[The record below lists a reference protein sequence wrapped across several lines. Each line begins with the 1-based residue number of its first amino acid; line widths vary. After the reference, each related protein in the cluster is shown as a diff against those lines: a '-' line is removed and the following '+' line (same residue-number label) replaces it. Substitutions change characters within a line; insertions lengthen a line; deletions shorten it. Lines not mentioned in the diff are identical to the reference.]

1 MNCPKTPIPES
12 LRGTET
18 GTFTHRSIAER
29 LPETGRR
36 ILSENNFSL
45 TENSFSPAENN
56 FPPVVA
62 TQLEALIAGI
72 PGDKI
77 QPLAGA
83 GAPDAGDWTGYIAP
97 YLDQNWLEVP
107 WFFAETYF
115 YRRVLDI
122 TGYFELETLGSSQD
136 PFLYQKRQGLETSRE
151 AIRGLCRQLNSFLKP
166 NPQLSGDWSVALTAL
181 LAIDLWGNQAD
192 LSLWPAGNGDKPD
205 HQDLAQQQA
214 HTLVDDSAA
223 VVAHLSSLERPARI
237 DLILDNAGFEL
248 VADLV
253 LALFVLEQGL
263 AEQVHLHAKT
273 HPTFVSDATMSDVWQ
288 TVFFL
293 LGEVDPAV
301 SLAAR
306 RLQRHLNEGR
316 LHLQSDW
323 FWTSP
328 REMWR
333 MPTKLA
339 SELAN
344 SVLLIFKGDANY
356 RRLLGDR
363 HWPFTTP
370 FADIVCYLPAP
381 VLALRTSKSEVA
393 AGLKL
398 GQPEATAA
406 KDPSWLF
413 DGRWGLLQFCKI

>member
-1 MNCPKTPIPES
+1 MNCPKAPIPES

-18 GTFTHRSIAER
+18 GTFTHRSVAER

-36 ILSENNFSL
+36 ILTENNFSP
-45 TENSFSPAENN
+45 E
-56 FPPVVA
+56 VA
-62 TQLEALIAGI
+62 TKLEALLAGI

-77 QPLAGA
+77 QPLADA
-83 GAPDAGDWTGYIAP
+83 GAPDAGAWAGYISP

-122 TGYFELETLGSSQD
+122 TGYFKLETLGSSQD

-151 AIRGLCRQLNSFLKP
+151 AICGLSRQLDGYLNSFLKL
-166 NPQLSGDWSVALTAL
+166 NRQQTGDWSEAFTAL

-192 LSLWPAGNGDKPD
+192 LSLWPAEDDEKPD
-205 HQDLAQQQA
+205 HQDLEQQRA

-223 VVAHLSSLERPARI
+223 VVARLSSLERSARI
-237 DLILDNAGFEL
+237 DMILDNAGFEL

-253 LALFVLEQGL
+253 LALFALEGGL
-263 AEQVHLHAKT
+263 AGKVHLHAKK
-273 HPTFVSDATMSDVWQ
+273 HPTFVSDATMADVWQ

-293 LGEVDPAV
+293 LGEDDPVV
-301 SLAAR
+301 SLTGR

-316 LHLQSDW
+316 LCLQSDW

-328 REMWR
+328 LEMWR
-333 MPTKLA
+333 MPA
-339 SELAN
+339 ELARELAH
-344 SVLLIFKGDANY
+344 SDLLIFKGDANY

-363 HWPFTTP
+363 HWPFTAP

-381 VLALRTSKSEVA
+381 VLALRTLKSEIT
-393 AGLKL
+393 AGLKP
-398 GQPEATAA
+398 GQPEATTA

-413 DGRWGLLQFCKI
+413 DGRWGVLQFYKP